1 MLRFIVVAVILFG
14 FLGGSIGR
22 LHRLKEL
29 SKSNPNQMEEESL
42 RIVRKMFRLILHIA
56 GVSVTVKGME
66 NIPKGQPVL
75 YVGNTGVIL
84 TFWWAIPRFRASWD
98 LWRKRRCCGIRSY
111 QTGW

>member
-75 YVGNTGVIL
+75 YVGNH
-84 TFWWAIPRFRASWD
+84 
-98 LWRKRRCCGIRSY
+98 RSY
-111 QTGW
+111 FDILVGYTTVTGKLGFVAKK